1 MNITYDYESKIILVS
16 DEEGNVVGT
25 YSDATAYLAD
35 HPDREADCVAIGWI
49 DAPAG

>member
-49 DAPAG
+49 DATAG